1 MSKYLMVIYAQKLQ
15 SFKTL
20 DILINLDILKHVLK
34 HKNQEWAY
42 RKWNHIH
49 FDFRNQNHT

>member
-1 MSKYLMVIYAQKLQ
+1 MSKYLMVIYVQNLQ

-34 HKNQEWAY
+34 HKNQERAY
-42 RKWNHIH
+42 RK
-49 FDFRNQNHT
+49 

>member
-1 MSKYLMVIYAQKLQ
+1 MVIYAQKLQ

-49 FDFRNQNHT
+49 FDFRDQNHT